1 MSACGWCRETVSP
14 KKRRDSKFCSKRC
27 RQAHWRFA
35 DQIGVARR
43 SSEPMRL
50 GYADPPYPGK
60 SGYYKDHPDYGGEV
74 DHAALVASLAGEYD
88 GWALSTSS
96 VALPTVLGFCPS
108 KVRVAAWFRGSR
120 PTSSR
125 FPLQAWE
132 PVIYK
137 PARYDVSQQP
147 GDDALI
153 RVARPRTTD
162 PDRVIGAKP
171 AAFCQW
177 LFELLGAQAQ
187 DEFVDIFPGS
197 GGVRRAWELFR
208 RSCSDDAS
216 RRPRGQDDASS
227 LE

>member
-1 MSACGWCRETVSP
+1 VSACAWCREPVSAT
-14 KKRRDSKFCSKRC
+14 KRRDAKFCSKRC

-35 DQIGVARR
+35 GHIRTARR
-43 SSEPMRL
+43 SSDPRKI

-74 DHAALVASLAGEYD
+74 DHAELIASLEACYD

-96 VALPTVLGFCPS
+96 VALPTVLGLCPP

-132 PVIYK
+132 PVIYR
-137 PARYDVSQQP
+137 PARAEVSPRP
-147 GDDALI
+147 GDDAL
-153 RVARPRTTD
+153 VHVSRPRTTD
-162 PDRVIGAKP
+162 PGRVIGAKP

-177 LFELLGAQAQ
+177 LFELLAAQAQ
-187 DEFVDIFPGS
+187 DDFVDLFPGS
-197 GGVRRAWELFR
+197 RGVMRAWELFSR
-208 RSCSDDAS
+208 GCSSDAS
-216 RRPRGQDDASS
+216 R
-227 LE
+227 

>member
-1 MSACGWCRETVSP
+1 
-14 KKRRDSKFCSKRC
+14 
-27 RQAHWRFA
+27 
-35 DQIGVARR
+35 
-43 SSEPMRL
+43 MRL

-60 SGYYKDHPDYGGEV
+60 AAYYKEHIDYAGEV
-74 DHAALVASLAGEYD
+74 DHAALVASLAGGYD

-96 VALPTVLGFCPS
+96 VALPRVLRLCDTT
-108 KVRVAAWFRGSR
+108 VRVAAWFRGSR

-132 PVIYK
+132 PVIYC
-137 PARYDVSQQP
+137 PARYDVSQRP

-153 RVARPRTTD
+153 HVSRPRTTD
-162 PDRVIGAKP
+162 PGRVIGAKP

-197 GGVRRAWELFR
+197 GGVQRAWKLFS

-216 RRPRGQDDASS
+216 RLPRG
-227 LE
+227 